1 MFPLI
6 GQQSVGKRSNCSFS
20 NFSIKIP
27 KLALSSTELLYKH
40 LQTSCGAKEI
50 IEITKNG
57 FFKGLIN
64 GEHVRIDVQIDT
76 FFDVYT
82 KYMKQMKSLDSH
94 GYEIVKN
101 AVLARTLVAEDEL
114 SIKDISYLLGLSNST
129 AGRLRQVYGCRGIES
144 DTPIH
149 PQSEDVG
156 ALCTSF
162 HHMYLKDIENPAA
175 GIGFYEGIQ
184 TDIPSKNHRYI
195 GVLDSCL
202 LDNLVKTS
210 IIDELNNIFIDI
222 DSSRGIT
229 QGSKFS
235 SVETTSS
242 IKTVLETC
250 TLAILPPII
259 NVVNEQELTTFL
271 IGSNISSVHV
281 SKKVFME
288 DVVSTKKMNVREE
301 RERERLIQARERQR
315 ENEERKRD
323 RVREAEKLRF
333 DKIELIKKRDQ
344 EVKESREKLVM
355 KAKEA
360 IRKRS
365 DQK

>member
-6 GQQSVGKRSNCSFS
+6 GQSVGKRQNCSSS
-20 NFSIKIP
+20 NLSIKLP
-27 KLALSSTELLYKH
+27 KIEPLSNIEILYKH
-40 LQTSCGAKEI
+40 LQNACGAKDI
-50 IEITKNG
+50 LEITKNG
-57 FFKGLIN
+57 FFQGVIN
-64 GEHVRIDVQIDT
+64 GEHIYIDFQIGT
-76 FFDVYT
+76 FLGTYT
-82 KYMKQMKSLDSH
+82 AFMQNMKSLDSH
-94 GYEIVKN
+94 RYEVIRN
-101 AVLARTLVAEDEL
+101 TVLARTLVAEDEM

-129 AGRLRQVYGCRGIES
+129 AGRLRKVYGCRGIDSIPLQPYTCLNLPAVELLKPSMVGTNES

-175 GIGFYEGIQ
+175 GIGFYEGIK

-202 LDNLVKTS
+202 LDNLVKTN

-301 RERERLIQARERQR
+301 REREINTSKRETER
-315 ENEERKRD
+315 E
-323 RVREAEKLRF
+323 
-333 DKIELIKKRDQ
+333 
-344 EVKESREKLVM
+344 
-355 KAKEA
+355 
-360 IRKRS
+360 
-365 DQK
+365 